1 MQRFS
6 ALQGARAHKNVTR
19 LQHRYN
25 VIHRDQSHDVEFLLQ
40 LENKQQIMQNNAE
53 TQHTH
58 IYSLYMAVL

>member
-25 VIHRDQSHDVEFLLQ
+25 VIHRDQSHDLEFLLQ
-40 LENKQQIMQNNAE
+40 NK
-53 TQHTH
+53 
-58 IYSLYMAVL
+58 